1 MSKNVNKTIFWPGL
15 NFRLFRKILDKTQ
28 EELAAEMQICK
39 ATVSNF
45 ERGYTL
51 IKPNYLH
58 YLFTQ
63 YGLNIQWLL
72 TGRGRV
78 FAHPGGKPPSGLR
91 INERFFELVELMN
104 IPEVEKSIMQTL
116 KEAKIKIKKGMKP

>member
-1 MSKNVNKTIFWPGL
+1 MIKNVNKTIFRSGL
-15 NFRLFRKILDKTQ
+15 NFRIFRKILDKRQ
-28 EELAAEMQICK
+28 EELAAEMQVCK
-39 ATVSNF
+39 STISNF

-58 YLFTQ
+58 YLFTE

-72 TGRGRV
+72 TGKGRI
-78 FAHPGGKPPSGLR
+78 FASPGGKPPPGVR

-104 IPEVEKSIMQTL
+104 IPEFEKAILQTL
-116 KEAKIKIKKGMKP
+116 KEAKTKLVRNT